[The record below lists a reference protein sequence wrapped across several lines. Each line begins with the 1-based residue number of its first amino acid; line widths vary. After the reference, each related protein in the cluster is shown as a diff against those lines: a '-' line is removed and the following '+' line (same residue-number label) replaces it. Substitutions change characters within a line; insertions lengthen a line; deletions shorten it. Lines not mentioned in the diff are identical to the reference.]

1 MPTNM
6 TVACPA
12 CQAPAVVSLER
23 IIDVKRQPQ
32 LKAALLSGQLN
43 NLHCSAC
50 GAASAVAAPVL
61 YHDAENELLI
71 AFVPP
76 ELNLQAQQ
84 RDQVM
89 GDMLKE
95 LTGSIPR
102 EEFRGYMFQPKQ
114 ALTMQGLVE
123 QIMEDDGVTH
133 EMMEEQRARFMLLDT
148 LAQAEPGQ
156 LRALLRKHDADID
169 AGFFQAALVMMQ
181 QAAEEGQ
188 QELVNTLATI
198 QETAAQHSSLGKQLT
213 ARAEARDK
221 IVQEVSRRIQQLG
234 DSPERKDLLALA
246 LDLAQDEQRL
256 QALVGLLRP
265 AFDYPFFQELTLSI
279 GQAPVAER
287 TRLEALR
294 DRLGELTRMADAQA
308 QAALQQASVALQAIM
323 ASADT
328 DKAIREHSSL
338 IDDSFMAV
346 LAANIRE
353 AEKRAD
359 IQASSRL
366 KAIHQKIVTLMQK
379 NMEPGLQF
387 VKELLGARNQQDAMA
402 VLDAGLQRF
411 GEALPEML
419 EAFERMLRQQGQ
431 EAPARKLESLREA
444 ARDRLQN

>member
-1 MPTNM
+1 MPRNM

-12 CQAPAVVSLER
+12 CQAPAEVSLER
-23 IIDVKRQPQ
+23 LIDVKRRPQ

-43 NLHCSAC
+43 NLQCSAC
-50 GAASAVAAPVL
+50 GAASALAAPIL
-61 YHDAENELLI
+61 YHDAGNEMLI

-76 ELNLQAQQ
+76 ELNLQAPQ

-95 LTGSIPR
+95 LTASIPK

-114 ALTMQGLVE
+114 ALTLQGLVE
-123 QIMEDDGVTH
+123 QIMEGDGVTQ
-133 EMMEEQRARFMLLDT
+133 EMMEEQRARFTLLDT
-148 LAQAEPGQ
+148 LVQAKPDR
-156 LRALLRKHDADID
+156 LRTLLRKHDAEID

-181 QAAEEGQ
+181 QAAQDGQ
-188 QELVNTLATI
+188 ENLVNTLAAI
-198 QETAAQHSSLGKQLT
+198 QEAAAQHSSFGKQMT
-213 ARAEARDK
+213 TQAEARDK
-221 IVQEVSRRIQQLG
+221 IVQDVTRRIQALG

-265 AFDYPFFQELTLSI
+265 AFDYPFFQELTLRI

-308 QAALQQASVALQAIM
+308 QAALQQATVALQAIM

-328 DKAIREHSSL
+328 DKAIREHISI
-338 IDDSFMAV
+338 IDESFMTV

-353 AEKRAD
+353 AEKRAN

-366 KAIHQKIVTLMQK
+366 KVIHQKIVALMQEK
-379 NMEPGLQF
+379 MEPELRF
-387 VKELLGARNQQDAMA
+387 VNELLGASDQNAALA

-411 GEALPEML
+411 GEALPDML
-419 EAFERMLRQQGQ
+419 EAVERMLRQQGQ
-431 EAPARKLESLREA
+431 EALARKLETLRGA
-444 ARDRLQN
+444 AKDRLRS

>member
-1 MPTNM
+1 MPRNM
-6 TVACPA
+6 TIACPA

-32 LKAALLSGQLN
+32 LKASLLSGQLN
-43 NLHCSAC
+43 NLQCSAC
-50 GAASAVAAPVL
+50 GAASAVAAPIL

-95 LTGSIPR
+95 LTANIPR

-114 ALTMQGLVE
+114 ALTLQGLVE
-123 QIMEDDGVTH
+123 QIMEGDGVTQ

-148 LAQAEPGQ
+148 LAQAEPGR
-156 LRALLRKHDADID
+156 LRALLRKHDAGID

-181 QAAEEGQ
+181 QAAQEGQ
-188 QELVNTLATI
+188 EGLVNTLAAI
-198 QETAAQHSSLGKQLT
+198 QEAAAQHSSFGKQM
-213 ARAEARDK
+213 AAQAGERDK
-221 IVQEVSRRIQQLG
+221 IVQDVSRRIQALG
-234 DSPERKDLLALA
+234 DNPERRDLLALA

-265 AFDYPFFQELTLSI
+265 AFDYPFFQELTLRI

-308 QAALQQASVALQAIM
+308 QAALQQATVALRAIV
-323 ASADT
+323 ASPDT
-328 DKAIREHSSL
+328 DKAIREHVNI

-366 KAIHQKIVTLMQK
+366 KAIHQKIVALMQE
-379 NMEPGLQF
+379 NMQPELRF
-387 VKELLGARNQQDAMA
+387 VNELLGARNQQDALA

-411 GEALPEML
+411 GEALPKML
-419 EAFERMLRQQGQ
+419 EAVERMLRQQGQ
-431 EAPARKLESLREA
+431 EALARKLESLRA
-444 ARDRLQN
+444 AAKDRLQG

>member
-1 MPTNM
+1 MPRNM

-12 CQAPAVVSLER
+12 CQAPAEVSLER
-23 IIDVKRQPQ
+23 LIDVKRQPR

-43 NLHCSAC
+43 NVHCSAC
-50 GAASAVAAPVL
+50 GAASAVAAPIL

-89 GDMLKE
+89 GAMLKE
-95 LTGSIPR
+95 LTASIPK

-114 ALTMQGLVE
+114 ALTLQGLVE
-123 QIMEDDGVTH
+123 QIMEGDGVTQ
-133 EMMEEQRARFMLLDT
+133 EMMEEQRARFTLLDT
-148 LAQAEPGQ
+148 LAQAEPGR
-156 LRALLRKHDADID
+156 LRALLRKHDAEID
-169 AGFFQAALVMMQ
+169 AGFFQATLVMMQ
-181 QAAEEGQ
+181 QAAQEGQ
-188 QELVNTLATI
+188 EDLVNTLAAI
-198 QETAAQHSSLGKQLT
+198 QEAAAQHSSFGKQLT

-221 IVQEVSRRIQQLG
+221 IVQDVTRRIQALG
-234 DSPERKDLLALA
+234 DSPERKGLLALA
-246 LDLAQDEQRL
+246 LDLAQDEQKL

-265 AFDYPFFQELTLSI
+265 AFDYPFFQELTLRI
-279 GQAPVAER
+279 DQAPVAER

-308 QAALQQASVALQAIM
+308 QAALQQATVALRAIM

-328 DKAIREHSSL
+328 DKAVREHISM
-338 IDDSFMAV
+338 IDDSFMAL

-366 KAIHQKIVTLMQK
+366 KAIQQKIVALMQE
-379 NMEPGLQF
+379 NMEPGLRF
-387 VKELLGARNQQDAMA
+387 VNELLGARSQQDALT

-419 EAFERMLRQQGQ
+419 EAVERMLRQQGQ
-431 EAPARKLESLREA
+431 EALARKLETLRA
-444 ARDRLQN
+444 AAKDRLQS

>member
-12 CQAPAVVSLER
+12 CQAPAVASLER

-43 NLHCSAC
+43 NLRCSAC
-50 GAASAVAAPVL
+50 GAASAVAAPLL

-95 LTGSIPR
+95 LTGSIPK

-114 ALTMQGLVE
+114 ALTLQGLVE
-123 QIMEDDGVTH
+123 QIMEGEGVTH
-133 EMMEEQRARFMLLDT
+133 EMMEEQRARFVLLHT

-156 LRALLRKHDADID
+156 LRTLLRKHDADID

-181 QAAEEGQ
+181 QAAREGQ
-188 QELVNTLATI
+188 QDLVNTLSTI
-198 QETAAQHSSLGKQLT
+198 QEAAAQHSTFGKQLT

-221 IVQEVSRRIQQLG
+221 IVQDVSRRIQQLG

-256 QALVGLLRP
+256 QALVGLQRP
-265 AFDYPFFQELTLSI
+265 AFDYPFFQELTLGI

-308 QAALQQASVALQAIM
+308 QAALQQASVALRAIM

-366 KAIHQKIVTLMQK
+366 KAIHQKIVALMQK
-379 NMEPGLQF
+379 NMEPELQF
-387 VKELLGARNQQDAMA
+387 VNELLGARNQQDAMA
-402 VLDAGLQRF
+402 VLDGGLQRF

-419 EAFERMLRQQGQ
+419 EAVERMLRQQGQ
-431 EAPARKLESLREA
+431 VALARKLESLREA
-444 ARDRLQN
+444 AKDRLQS